1 MDMSVSEEKEMKL
14 ILKGLRHQEK
24 EKVCVAYYPWR
35 KDPYLFPNN
44 FAATVMRLK
53 GNERRLGK
61 LG

>member
-1 MDMSVSEEKEMKL
+1 ML

-24 EKVCVAYYPWR
+24 EVCVAYYPWR